1 VTGSEY
7 TGVRCWGGRPVATTI
22 AEASPRQRVALTGT
36 IVSTRTFPLGSG
48 TAYAG
53 ALSDGTGQIGLVFL
67 GRRAV
72 PGMVPG
78 ACCSIEGT
86 ARMVDGSLVVWNPR
100 YRFERG
106 APA

>member
-1 VTGSEY
+1 VTENER

-22 AEASPRQRVALTGT
+22 ADASPRQRVAVTGT
-36 IVSTRTFPLGSG
+36 VESTRTFALGSG
-48 TAYAG
+48 VAYACV
-53 ALSDGTGQIGLVFL
+53 LTDGTGEIGLVFL
-67 GRRAV
+67 GRHAV

-78 ACCSIEGT
+78 ARCSVEGT

-100 YRFERG
+100 YRFEAG